1 MSRAL
6 SNLLRMG
13 HCAPSVACTLT
24 GSAGLAG
31 RIHDPGDWLVRLAA
45 GLPGGIG
52 NTGGECGGVTAP
64 LLVLGLRAGGRQRD
78 GLPLVIEQ
86 GRDHCHRFEACH
98 GSLLCRDILGTR
110 HLPLPCL
117 GVVRHAPARLAATLG
132 DDAAPLPPAARAAA
146 RRLLDHLAA
155 ARFHCA
161 HAVLCRLEDWFPV
174 TPELI
179 DATSGFVGGT
189 ALLGL
194 SCSALTAGV
203 MALGLAAGEI
213 EGSRARVARMLA
225 TMAVG
230 GDALRDG
237 LNAFNPSVNRGRRLA
252 RWFARDFGSTQCRAL
267 THCDFSRE
275 AEVVRFVE
283 TEQVA
288 RCRRIAAR
296 VAERVAGIL
305 RGIPAELPAGLPT
318 EAPAGAPPG
327 AHGAERRTT

>member
-1 MSRAL
+1 VRPAL

-31 RIHDPGDWLVRLAA
+31 RVHDPGDWLVRLAA

-64 LLVLGLRAGGRQRD
+64 LLVLGLRAGGRRRD
-78 GLPLVIEQ
+78 GLPVVIEQ
-86 GRDHCHRFEACH
+86 GQDHCRRVEACH

-110 HLPLPCL
+110 HLPLPCV
-117 GVVRHAPARLAATLG
+117 GVVRRAPARLVETLCDG
-132 DDAAPLPPAARAAA
+132 AAPLPPGARMAA
-146 RRLLDHLAA
+146 RRLLDHLAS

-161 HAVLCRLEDWFPV
+161 HEVLCRLEAWFPV
-174 TPELI
+174 TPGLL
-179 DATSGFVGGT
+179 DATGGFVGGT

-194 SCSALTAGV
+194 TCSALTAGV

-225 TMAVG
+225 TMALG

-252 RWFARDFGSTQCRAL
+252 RWFARDFGSTQCRTL
-267 THCDFSRE
+267 TRCDLSRE
-275 AEVVRFVE
+275 ADVTHFLE
-283 TEQVA
+283 TDQVA

-305 RGIPAELPAGLPT
+305 RGLPAEVPT
-318 EAPAGAPPG
+318 G
-327 AHGAERRTT
+327 AHGGDRRTT